1 MVDETARVTKLV
13 RKLQARSDR
22 RIGEVRAQLRPAED
36 EIAEAKAPAAIGQGA
51 ALMHGFDAALHEQC
65 RLQCLW
71 ILRLDLS
78 EDLRDA
84 GCQPGM
90 PHRLLTAQRTPGC
103 EARTMR
109 GDRIIRHLQPGDP
122 ADAAMGRLAARF
134 QVRQGQH
141 PAGETPCDDQHMH
154 VIMRLVGMPER
165 KPWQLPGRQ
174 AEFDQGCRDEAL
186 PVGRGKAVSVGRR
199 ERQMDIGL
207 LVRRSGEGRDL
218 VQGCGRAAP
227 RDGATDQ
234 LRLRGGWSDL
244 ILLDQIGQ
252 HHSRRCVELKIG
264 AHVRRLRSAASGRWR
279 ATGARPRRS
288 AAQTAGPTPRQRAGP
303 VH

>member
-1 MVDETARVTKLV
+1 MVDETACVTELA
-13 RKLQARSDR
+13 RKLQARGDLR
-22 RIGEVRAQLRPAED
+22 TGEVRAQLPPAER
-36 EIAEAKAPAAIGQGA
+36 EIAETKAPAVIGQDA
-51 ALMHGFDAALHEQC
+51 AFMHRFDPALHEQRSSQC
-65 RLQCLW
+65 RG
-71 ILRLDLS
+71 IFRLNPS

-84 GCQPGM
+84 GHQLGM
-90 PHRLLTAQRTPGC
+90 PRRLLTAQRTPGC

-122 ADAAMGRLAARF
+122 ADAAMGRLAARL
-134 QVRQGQH
+134 QMRKGQH
-141 PAGETPCDDQHMH
+141 PAGKTPCDDQHMH

-186 PVGRGKAVSVGRR
+186 PVGRGKAVCVGCR
-199 ERQMDIGL
+199 ERQVNIGL
-207 LVRRSGEGRDL
+207 LMRRRGEAGDL
-218 VQGCGRAAP
+218 AQCCGRAAP
-227 RDGATDQ
+227 RDGAADQ
-234 LRLRGGWSDL
+234 FRLRGGWPDL
-244 ILLDQIGQ
+244 ILLDQVGQ
-252 HHSRRCVELKIG
+252 HHSRRCVELEIG